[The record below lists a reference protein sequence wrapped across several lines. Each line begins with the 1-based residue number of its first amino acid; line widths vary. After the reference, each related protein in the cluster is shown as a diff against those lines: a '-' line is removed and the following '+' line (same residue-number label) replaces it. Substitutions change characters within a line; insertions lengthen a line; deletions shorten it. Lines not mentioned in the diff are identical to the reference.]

1 MIWTLFMLGVLIL
14 IQIVIIGIC
23 YSNIILNI
31 KECDIS
37 YNVSLKNELC
47 IEKFKINLEVFLF
60 KKIRILKI
68 KIYKNYC
75 EILKIKIHFNLLKK
89 LKDNKQKGAVF
100 VLKNIWKLEPEIKNI
115 NLYLNL
121 GTENM
126 MLTIFLVPAV
136 TTILSGV
143 ISNYMKKYN
152 YRNDLDCNLKVMP
165 NYLDTNQFKL
175 NLSTKISFDTITTLF
190 FINKHRKIRV

>member
-1 MIWTLFMLGVLIL
+1 MTLVLFILGILIL
-14 IQIVIIGIC
+14 IQIFIIGIC

-31 KECDIS
+31 RECDIS

-47 IEKFKINLEVFLF
+47 IEKFKINLEFFLF

-75 EILKIKIHFNLLKK
+75 EILKMKIHFNFLKE
-89 LKDNKQKGAVF
+89 LKDNKQKGTVF
-100 VLKNIWKLEPEIKNI
+100 VLKNIWKLDPEIKNI
-115 NLYLNL
+115 NLYLKL

-126 MLTIFLVPAV
+126 MLTIFLVPTI
-136 TTILSGV
+136 TTVLSGV

-152 YRNDLDCNLKVMP
+152 KDISKCTLEIKP
-165 NYLDTNQFKL
+165 NYLDINQFKL

-190 FINKHRKIRV
+190 FINKHRKIRI

>member
-1 MIWTLFMLGVLIL
+1 MTLVLFILGILIL
-14 IQIVIIGIC
+14 IQIFIIGIC

-31 KECDIS
+31 RECDIS

-47 IEKFKINLEVFLF
+47 IEKFKINLEFFLF

-75 EILKIKIHFNLLKK
+75 EILKMKIHFNLLKE
-89 LKDNKQKGAVF
+89 LKDNKQKGTVF
-100 VLKNIWKLEPEIKNI
+100 VLKNIWKLDPEIKNI
-115 NLYLNL
+115 NLYLKL

-126 MLTIFLVPAV
+126 MLTIFLVPTI
-136 TTILSGV
+136 TTVLSGV

-152 YRNDLDCNLKVMP
+152 KDISKCTLEIKP
-165 NYLDTNQFKL
+165 NYLDINQFKL

-190 FINKHRKIRV
+190 FINKHRKIRI